1 MPKTAE
7 EKFNEAVREGW
18 NPNEVLNHMRNS
30 KNDEYRSWVKQTWES
45 PEAIPTPDGSI
56 VSRIPE
62 ELDPELKDRLRR
74 RKSQRQEKM
83 DTAAGGAFQV
93 PDWMFSPEFLTGAAG
108 TAAGLG
114 TAYTAAGAHAGMTP
128 MEAAKG
134 AASTFIEDVNQ
145 RLANRY
151 KPVVQ
156 QASAA
161 PAPQPTFPQATTQ
174 QSALPQGYGQQTM
187 NAPTG
192 APVVPPTA
200 GAGPQ
205 PVAPMTHEQLM
216 QQEAL
221 EQARLK
227 TENLRLK
234 NQKLQ
239 TPATTAPASA
249 KSSVSEA
256 DLKLLQQSGFNE
268 TSKQLQAKEA
278 ASKLAPSVDAINKNT
293 PAAEIQGAVN
303 VVKQQ
308 ELKTGT
314 GKPAIPGAAEPTSR
328 FKSMYG
334 SAAEVPKTHAFVP
347 GAQYIDVLRN
357 DLGQPTY
364 TEQFSK
370 REFPQTYL
378 ESVEAGKNINR
389 ELNRPTREQLKA
401 QGATLPEPTEGITQK
416 AAGKKLVKV
425 GGVAGALIALSDL
438 AKAETPAER
447 NRILGESIMGAVL
460 PPGMDVGIAGAPT
473 LSPEQRAKQ
482 EEIALLGS
490 PFYNTQA
497 AKNIRQAKKVGAGRG
512 IAPPS
517 AYQR

>member
-1 MPKTAE
+1 MAGFDEAKFRQMAKEANYSDDEVESYIASQKKNAVTGKEFGEASTEKVNAE
-7 EKFNEAVREGW
+7 AQALRDAGSPVPGTETPAEQPSTLQKFF
-18 NPNEVLNHMRNS
+18 
-30 KNDEYRSWVKQTWES
+30 DWVK
-45 PEAIPTPDGSI
+45 TP
-56 VSRIPE
+56 
-62 ELDPELKDRLRR
+62 
-74 RKSQRQEKM
+74 
-83 DTAAGGAFQV
+83 
-93 PDWMFSPEFLTGAAG
+93 AG
-108 TAAGLG
+108 TAAAG
-114 TAYTAAGAHAGMTP
+114 AAGIGVS
-128 MEAAKG
+128 E
-134 AASTFIEDVNQ
+134 
-145 RLANRY
+145 LARRKMQAQ
-151 KPVVQ
+151 KPVAETPKIEPTFTQPTVQ
-156 QASAA
+156 QTPAA
-161 PAPQPTFPQATTQ
+161 FAPQPTFPQATTQ
-174 QSALPQGYGQQTM
+174 QPALPQGYGQQTM
-187 NAPTG
+187 NVPTG
-192 APVVPPTA
+192 APAVPPTA

-205 PVAPMTHEQLM
+205 PVAPAAPVDPIQAAKIR
-216 QQEAL
+216 EA
-221 EQARLK
+221 EAK
-227 TENLRLK
+227 AAIAEH
-234 NQKLQ
+234 KLQ
-239 TPATTAPASA
+239 QLQAGPKTTPAAKVGKAP
-249 KSSVSEA
+249 VSEA
-256 DLKLLQQSGFNE
+256 ELQMIQKSGAAGTAKE
-268 TSKQLQAKEA
+268 LQAMEA
-278 ASKLAPSVDAINKNT
+278 ANKIAPTPDPIQTTATPVEKQAAVD
-293 PAAEIQGAVN
+293 

-314 GKPAIPGAAEPTSR
+314 GKPAIPGAAEPTTR

-334 SAAEVPKTHAFVP
+334 SAAEVPKTHAFVR

-401 QGATLPEPTEGITQK
+401 QGAALPEPTEGITQK

-438 AKAETPAER
+438 AKAETTKER
-447 NRILGESIMGAVL
+447 EQAIGNALLGLL
-460 PPGMDVGIAGAPT
+460 PPGMDVGEAGAPT
-473 LSPEQRAKQ
+473 LSREQRAKQ